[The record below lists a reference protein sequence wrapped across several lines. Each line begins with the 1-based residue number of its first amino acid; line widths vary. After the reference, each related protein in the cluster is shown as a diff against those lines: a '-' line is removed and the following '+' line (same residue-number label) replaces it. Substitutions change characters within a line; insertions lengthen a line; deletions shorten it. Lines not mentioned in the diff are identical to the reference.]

1 MNTLEKTERYGMVM
15 QLLHW
20 GVALLVIAQLTLG
33 KFAEVEP
40 KASGEG
46 FFQLHASL
54 GALVFALMLVRIFW
68 RLTQRMP
75 APFPMPAKQQLVTK
89 AIHAGFYVVLILL
102 VISGWRMSSAHGEA
116 INFFGFF
123 ELPMFPGQ
131 LDRELAETCEERHE
145 LLGNALLVLFAIH
158 TLAALKHHF
167 VDRDGLLRRM
177 LPH

>member
-1 MNTLEKTERYGMVM
+1 MDTVEKTERYGMMM
-15 QLLHW
+15 QFLHW
-20 GVALLVIAQLTLG
+20 GVAALVVAQLALG

-46 FFQLHASL
+46 FFQWHASL
-54 GALVFALMLVRIFW
+54 GVLIFSLMLVRLLW
-68 RLTQRMP
+68 RVTQRMP
-75 APFPMPAKQQLVTK
+75 APFPMPGKQQLVTK

-116 INFFGFF
+116 IHFFGFF
-123 ELPMFPGQ
+123 ELPMFPGK
-131 LDRELAETCEERHE
+131 LDKELAETCEKRHE
-145 LLGNALLVLFAIH
+145 LLGNVLLVLFAVH
-158 TLAALKHHF
+158 ALAALKHHF